1 QWLTRL
7 AAEHDNFSAALSYA
21 IGQRDVR
28 TALRFVGALTWFWVT
43 RDYDSEAGE
52 WATAVRELAGDTAP
66 EGLPDAYAICE
77 LVYQLTR
84 LQPEFP
90 DPPRVAEIVAR
101 IGPLIAGTSHPMLAL
116 VRPMAAVLSGQPE
129 DARQALAELADR
141 TDPWL
146 RAAHLLF
153 SGHLA
158 IHDGRID
165 EADGLLL
172 A

>member
-116 VRPMAAVLSGQPE
+116 VGPMAAVLSGQPE
-129 DARQALAELADR
+129 DARGPWPSWATAPIRGCAPR
-141 TDPWL
+141 TCCSAGTWPSTMATL
-146 RAAHLLF
+146 TRRT
-153 SGHLA
+153 SCC
-158 IHDGRID
+158 
-165 EADGLLL
+165 
-172 A
+172 